1 MAHFARIEEGTV
13 REVLVLDN
21 DVIATAAGNDS
32 ETKGKKFLQGLF
44 GADTEFVQT
53 SYSGAFRGKY
63 AGIGDLWDGTNF
75 ISQAPNV
82 DPVTS

>member
-1 MAHFARIEEGTV
+1 MAHFARIEQGTV
-13 REVLVLDN
+13 REVLALAN
-21 DVIATAAGNDS
+21 EVIATAAGNDS

-53 SYSGAFRGKY
+53 SYSGSFRGKY

>member
-13 REVLVLDN
+13 REVLVVNN

-32 ETKGKKFLQGLF
+32 ETKGKKFLQGIF
-44 GADTEFVQT
+44 GADTEWVQT
-53 SYSGAFRGKY
+53 SYSASFRGKF
-63 AGIGDLWDGTNF
+63 AGIGDFWDGTNF
-75 ISQAPNV
+75 ISQAPDV

>member
-1 MAHFARIEEGTV
+1 MAHFARIEDGIV
-13 REVLVLDN
+13 REVVALKN

-32 ETKGKKFLQGLF
+32 ETKGKKFLQGHF
-44 GADTEFVQT
+44 GADTEWVQT
-53 SYSGAFRGKY
+53 SYSGSFRGKY
-63 AGIGDLWDGTNF
+63 AGVGDLWDGTNF

>member
-1 MAHFARIEEGTV
+1 MAHFARIEEGFV

-21 DVIATAAGNDS
+21 DVMATAAGNDS

-44 GADTEFVQT
+44 GADTDWVQT
-53 SYSGAFRGKY
+53 SYSSSFRGKY
-63 AGIGDLWDGTNF
+63 AGLGDIWDGTNF
-75 ISQAPNV
+75 ISQAPDV